1 MTTKLPTSSKTQ
13 EANPDGGRHV
23 FLILGLLAWLIL
35 LTSSPAVLAK
45 EHWTDSC
52 LQSPPPELAASSP
65 RGTLILIIDDLG
77 HGRRTGLSMVALP
90 GKINLAILPHT
101 PHAKELAQ
109 AGFAAGKEI
118 MLHVPM
124 SNSGGTLLGPG
135 GLTPSLSR
143 EEFDRTRTES
153 IDAIPHVRGINNHM
167 GSELTTLPL
176 QMGWVM
182 QALIRRG
189 LYFVDSRTNAR
200 TVAAK
205 TAGNY
210 NVPHLSRSIFL
221 DNETSEVAITSQFN
235 HLVKRAEQEGLA
247 DIFKEA
253 GFEWR
258 LAGCSM
264 CLAMNPDQLSE
275 GERCASTS
283 NRNFEGRQGYKGRT
297 HLVSPAMAAAAGSL
311 RLRRASTTDCWF
323 AAGWFWLSLAF
334 PIIRS
339 IRISI
344 PTIACSSRSRY
355 SVGASDGFQG

>member
-65 RGTLILIIDDLG
+65 RGTLVLIIDDLG

-143 EEFDRTRTES
+143 EEFDRTLTES

-221 DNETSEVAITSQFN
+221 DNEISEVAITSQFN
-235 HLVKRAEQEGLA
+235 HLVKRAEQDGLA
-247 DIFKEA
+247 VGIGHPYPQTASVLAKQLPSLKCRGIELALISEVLQKQRDIPAQSVPAEDDYNQTSEPNFNIPLGHV
-253 GFEWR
+253 GFGLGNSVLTEMENTGGKHR
-258 LAGCSM
+258 IGT
-264 CLAMNPDQLSE
+264 PD
-275 GERCASTS
+275 
-283 NRNFEGRQGYKGRT
+283 
-297 HLVSPAMAAAAGSL
+297 
-311 RLRRASTTDCWF
+311 
-323 AAGWFWLSLAF
+323 
-334 PIIRS
+334 
-339 IRISI
+339 
-344 PTIACSSRSRY
+344 
-355 SVGASDGFQG
+355 SDALNQVVEVANAP